1 MKLFAA
7 VSLLLCQTLF
17 AQVVLEGRV
26 RDANS
31 HRDIPGVNVYHT
43 TSTIGVITDAAGR
56 YRLELNADS
65 VDRIRF
71 EHISYDTLSF
81 TINELM
87 NMDEVFL
94 QERVIP
100 LRTVDVEAT
109 AAPLDINRD
118 LPQTVSVLDA
128 KNFEMRG
135 YVDAG
140 DLLRTEQS
148 VQVEEVLSG
157 KKTVSIRAGNPDEV
171 IVMYNGVK
179 MNSAYDNIFDLSLI
193 DLEDVQR
200 FEVIKGSNTA
210 LYGSDAFS
218 GVINIVPKREQDYT
232 LRLQQR
238 FGTYASGNWGAH
250 LYRNFGRAFGAY
262 SYKRG
267 AFERRFSGDD
277 SGVLSNETAHQT
289 ATALLDISPNADGRD
304 LLSVN
309 YVRAE
314 LDYENARFQESLLNF
329 NQLVSARYSGSRLIK
344 DLSFTL
350 GYQWLDETRFLVDNL
365 SLLSRDLDNRS
376 LSFNLDKSFT
386 IGQAD
391 LLLGYQLEQTTLDF
405 LDDRPT
411 DAQQEGVESAELS
424 QQRNGGVAIAKFRAN
439 TGSDYL
445 HTANFNVSFR
455 YDAVRDRQESVQ
467 LRRDS
472 AMDSTGAF
480 EENSWQEA
488 MLKFSANLSGSRND
502 FAFDA
507 FMNYGR
513 NVKFPTLFQQIS
525 APLADSTSF
534 YSANLQPE
542 TSNGLEVGAN
552 FTWDTREHPA
562 IYGVRL
568 SGSFFRNTF
577 SNKFVSLLTPAS
589 ALVRY
594 TNIKS
599 AQISGAEAAVTFFLF
614 RKKATV
620 EAGTVFYSIP
630 DLERLAF
637 PFKYDQKHTLKL
649 SIDHR
654 GYSLQSLLFY
664 EGEQLGFTRENPETF
679 TGALQEITIESAFNM
694 DVNIGKFFEVK
705 GLKLILNAS
714 ARNILNDDTQLEGLA
729 LRDRRFYL
737 TLGAQM

>member
-1 MKLFAA
+1 M
-7 VSLLLCQTLF
+7 SL
-17 AQVVLEGRV
+17 
-26 RDANS
+26 
-31 HRDIPGVNVYHT
+31 
-43 TSTIGVITDAAGR
+43 
-56 YRLELNADS
+56 
-65 VDRIRF
+65 
-71 EHISYDTLSF
+71 
-81 TINELM
+81 
-87 NMDEVFL
+87 DEVFL

-109 AAPLDINRD
+109 AAPLDIARD

-179 MNSAYDNIFDLSLI
+179 MNSAYDNVFDLSLV

-250 LYRNFGRAFGAY
+250 LYRNYGRAFGAY

-344 DLSFTL
+344 DLSLTF
-350 GYQWLDETRFLVDNL
+350 GYQGLDETRFLVENL

-386 IGQAD
+386 VGQAD
-391 LLLGYQLEQTTLDF
+391 LLFGYQLEQTTLDF

-439 TGSDYL
+439 TGSEYL

-455 YDAVRDRQESVQ
+455 YDAVRDRQEAVQ

-502 FAFDA
+502 FAFNA

-542 TSNGLEVGAN
+542 TSNGLEIGAN

-594 TNIKS
+594 TNIRS

-614 RKKATV
+614 RKKATL

-630 DLERLAF
+630 DLE
-637 PFKYDQKHTLKL
+637 
-649 SIDHR
+649 
-654 GYSLQSLLFY
+654 
-664 EGEQLGFTRENPETF
+664 
-679 TGALQEITIESAFNM
+679 
-694 DVNIGKFFEVK
+694 
-705 GLKLILNAS
+705 
-714 ARNILNDDTQLEGLA
+714 
-729 LRDRRFYL
+729 
-737 TLGAQM
+737 